1 MVLSLLW
8 PSPLPP
14 GFMRQAKGF
23 GLGRSRGVWV
33 REVLNIL

>member
-23 GLGRSRGVWV
+23 GLGRSRGFGLE
-33 REVLNIL
+33 RF